1 MEIDSD
7 ITMKESAQ
15 PGDICNTASENIFR
29 DAIEKSKA
37 AFDAVN
43 TLLLTPESIE
53 MIGRISSALASQFN
67 LNHED
72 LAEVLNEKLCSE
84 IHTVSNPE
92 ALAGWLFRVGENYCK
107 NLYKHSRVVKRHE
120 EYVEHLNIAGRRN
133 SIPVAISSSSTPE
146 DELIEKEEQPIWDE
160 RMSEIRRKVRRIV
173 LEDAIIASLWGKG
186 EKPEM
191 IAKEI
196 QKSPATVYRKLALL
210 QKAVIE
216 EVGLIETVE
225 NKTLIKEGLREL
237 FANALEGRV

>member
-1 MEIDSD
+1 MAIETD
-7 ITMKESAQ
+7 ITINELAQ
-15 PGDICNTASENIFR
+15 PGDSSNTAPENIFR

-43 TLLLTPESIE
+43 TLLLTPASIE
-53 MIGRISSALASQFN
+53 MIDRISSALASQFN
-67 LNHED
+67 LNQED
-72 LAEVLNEKLCSE
+72 LAELLNEKLCSE

-107 NLYKHSRVVKRHE
+107 NVYKHSRVVKRHE

-146 DELIEKEEQPIWDE
+146 DDLIEKEEEPIWNE
-160 RMSEIRRKVRRIV
+160 RMSEIREKVRRIV
-173 LEDAIIASLWGKG
+173 LEDAIIASRWGKG
-186 EKPEM
+186 EKPET

-196 QKSPATVYRKLALL
+196 QKSPATVYRKLAMM

-216 EVGLIETVE
+216 EIGLIETVE

-237 FANALEGRV
+237 FANSLQGRV

>member
-1 MEIDSD
+1 MAIETD
-7 ITMKESAQ
+7 ITINESAK

-43 TLLLTPESIE
+43 TLLLTPESIK
-53 MIGRISSALASQFN
+53 MIDRISSALASQY
-67 LNHED
+67 
-72 LAEVLNEKLCSE
+72 NEKLCSE

-92 ALAGWLFRVGENYCK
+92 ALAGWLLKVGENYCK

-133 SIPVAISSSSTPE
+133 SIPVAISSASTPE

-186 EKPEM
+186 EKPET

-196 QKSPATVYRKLALL
+196 QKSPATVYRKLAMM